1 MDTSANKYS
10 FVISIYIYIWIFIII
25 YLHYQTNNYYSNYS
39 YAHQQHAGS
48 PTSQWSSV
56 PAMPLGATDAPS
68 SEPGVVCE
76 FEHSEASNI
85 NHDDIK
91 HNSN

>member
-1 MDTSANKYS
+1 MD
-10 FVISIYIYIWIFIII
+10 IYLPYQTIII
-25 YLHYQTNNYYSNYS
+25 IIVIIVYYS
-39 YAHQQHAGS
+39 YAHQHAGS